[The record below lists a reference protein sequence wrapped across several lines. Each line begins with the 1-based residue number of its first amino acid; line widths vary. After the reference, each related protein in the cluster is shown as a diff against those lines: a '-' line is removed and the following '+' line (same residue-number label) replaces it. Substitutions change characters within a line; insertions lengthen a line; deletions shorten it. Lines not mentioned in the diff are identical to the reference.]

1 MVCQGSS
8 AGLERWSHKP
18 EVGGSSPPIS
28 SRTPLAEFFC
38 RRSSV
43 AESQLPKLI
52 MRVRFP
58 SPAPYRRGRHIVR
71 GHFLRFSLCA
81 AFRRTQTLSI
91 IARQEKKC
99 NRYEKDFRKI
109 CCSFLIRTCH
119 MKAPRKGN
127 ISSVYHAP
135 ALARSEKQKNRTG
148 MSGRHK
154 TIHCGTR
161 NHVECRLIFYQSK

>member
-1 MVCQGSS
+1 MQKSDANVAQ
-8 AGLERWSHKP
+8 LVEQLIRNQQ
-18 EVGGSSPPIS
+18 VGGSSPPIS

-99 NRYEKDFRKI
+99 NRYEKDFRT
-109 CCSFLIRTCH
+109 FLIRTCH
-119 MKAPRKGN
+119 MKAPRKSD

-135 ALARSEKQKNRTG
+135 ALACSEKQKNRTG

>member
-1 MVCQGSS
+1 MAQLVEQ
-8 AGLERWSHKP
+8 LIRNQQ
-18 EVGGSSPPIS
+18 VGGSSPPIS

-81 AFRRTQTLSI
+81 AFRRTQTLFI

-119 MKAPRKGN
+119 MKAPRKSD

-135 ALARSEKQKNRTG
+135 ALACSEKQKHRTG

-161 NHVECRLIFYQSK
+161 NHVEFRLIFYQSK